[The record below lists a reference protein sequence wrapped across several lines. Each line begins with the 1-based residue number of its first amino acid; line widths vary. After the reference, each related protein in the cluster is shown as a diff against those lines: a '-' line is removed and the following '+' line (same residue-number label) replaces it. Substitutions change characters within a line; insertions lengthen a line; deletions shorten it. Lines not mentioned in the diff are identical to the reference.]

1 MNQAQKDKI
10 LEVIKLC
17 NEKIKK
23 QKQHES
29 NAGYGEDYTDGR
41 IVGGAAL
48 ARRIYSRSRGHGLY
62 YEWLYL

>member
-1 MNQAQKDKI
+1 MNQKQKDKI

-17 NEKIKK
+17 NEKIER
-23 QKQHES
+23 QKQHEC

-48 ARRIYSRSRGHGLY
+48 ARRIL
-62 YEWLYL
+62 EVLKEFQF